1 MSPVMLLAACG
12 GVPSTLKD
20 LPSKSLAIVAT
31 YDAATVNLGYVYEG
45 DGCPTLS
52 TLQARLNG
60 TPLVVESYGSRGQ
73 YDHDEGSY
81 HCIAPWFSLH
91 QHIEPDPDGKYDLVI
106 WDNSET
112 VTAAV
117 PNSMVSRSVSL
128 RGSPGPTLHHLDELI
143 LDFNPPEIG
152 SGHVYFV
159 DPQENI
165 SGTVALLDIEGGSAH
180 FHVPASLS
188 GTWTLFASWQVFGP
202 SSFTRCVGS
211 VDCWV
216 SISGRAALGTFQ
228 IVP

>member
-1 MSPVMLLAACG
+1 MCLKARISLVGMSPVMLLAACG

-91 QHIEPDPDGKYDLVI
+91 QHVEPDPDGKYDLVI

-159 DPQENI
+159 DPQGNI
-165 SGTVALLDIEGGSAH
+165 SGLLL
-180 FHVPASLS
+180 F
-188 GTWTLFASWQVFGP
+188 WT
-202 SSFTRCVGS
+202 FTRCVGS